1 MHVIAVTAEGVPTIA
16 SLFAV
21 LTESASPILPRSLIR
36 FDIEDGAFTIRTALW
51 ADGFSEE
58 GVSEAYAALK
68 AEHDYYAI
76 DCLLLGTSALNE
88 AIRHA
93 IIHGAKA
100 IDAGISWCTKP
111 RAVYEAEYVPEGVT
125 RGELDAVIDMAKAER
140 LRAFVSRCYFGVRVT
155 EAVLSDGTRCYRWG
169 GQVARMM
176 HVRAERK
183 GRGLVVTVTLDI
195 DNGEIEK
202 ARFAEIVRRN
212 VKRKYGAGELIEV
225 EVEGNF

>member
-21 LTESASPILPRSLIR
+21 LTESVSPILPRSLIR
-36 FDIEDGAFTIRTALW
+36 FDIEDGAFTVRTALW
-51 ADGFSEE
+51 ADGFS
-58 GVSEAYAALK
+58 
-68 AEHDYYAI
+68 
-76 DCLLLGTSALNE
+76 
-88 AIRHA
+88 
-93 IIHGAKA
+93 
-100 IDAGISWCTKP
+100 
-111 RAVYEAEYVPEGVT
+111 
-125 RGELDAVIDMAKAER
+125 
-140 LRAFVSRCYFGVRVT
+140 

-176 HVRAERK
+176 RVRAERK